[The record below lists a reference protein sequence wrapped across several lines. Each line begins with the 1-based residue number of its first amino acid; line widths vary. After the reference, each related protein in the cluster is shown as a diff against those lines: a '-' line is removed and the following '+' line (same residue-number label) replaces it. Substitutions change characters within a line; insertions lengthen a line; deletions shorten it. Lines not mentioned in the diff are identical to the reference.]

1 MLRNHLTA
9 KPRPN
14 MQSTPI
20 FSRALA
26 CTLILT
32 VSAWGADEK
41 ATEDKAKDLL
51 NKVIGEVSKNASKIE
66 EKGKQLWEKGKETLK
81 LSREDY
87 LKKVESA
94 LVTMDAEVQVIQES
108 ESTVLSRDYYKMRL
122 DAIKLQIDYC
132 KRNLERLKETPTE
145 EVFRVKQKGYDR
157 TLSSLSD
164 LIELSKEEAG
174 L

>member
-1 MLRNHLTA
+1 
-9 KPRPN
+9 
-14 MQSTPI
+14 MQSTSL
-20 FSRALA
+20 FFRALP
-26 CTLILT
+26 CLLILT

-41 ATEDKAKDLL
+41 NTEDKAKDLL

-66 EKGKQLWEKGKETLK
+66 EKSKQLWEKSKETLK

-87 LKKVESA
+87 LKRVESA
-94 LVTMDAEVQVIQES
+94 LVTMDAEMQVIQES
-108 ESTVLSRDYYKMRL
+108 ESPLLTRDYYKMRL

-145 EVFRVKQKGYDR
+145 EAFRVKQKGYDR
-157 TLSSLSD
+157 SLSSLSD
-164 LIELSKEEAG
+164 IIELTKEEAG